1 MKRRTA
7 IPAALLALLLA
18 LGGGARAGGP
28 AWVAGTSFFDPALAG
43 TPITWRD
50 GAVFYYTD
58 QGALSPL
65 LSQSDADALVA
76 AAFARWT
83 AIPTA
88 AVSAQR
94 AGQLAE
100 DVNGSNV
107 TRSGGVLLLPADI
120 QETATA
126 TPVAVV
132 YDADGQVT
140 DALLGAGAG
149 SHDLCAFHA
158 AYGGPDNFYSDAHFA
173 HALVVV
179 NGNCARSAGDL
190 PLLRYLLVRALG
202 RVLGMDWSQLNDNVV
217 TRSPAPTP
225 DDWAGFPLMHP
236 VEPLCAAGP
245 VTQCLPDP
253 EQPRADDRAALSRL
267 YPVTAANLAL
277 FPGKTVFSETTA
289 RIHGR
294 VRFTLPQGGA
304 GQGMQGVN
312 VVARWIDPA
321 TGQPSRRVAA
331 SSVSGF
337 LFRGDAGNPAT
348 GYGDSQ
354 GRRYDRFGSAE
365 TALEGFFDLAGLEI
379 PAGSASA
386 AYELSVEAINP
397 QYSGSASV
405 GPYWENA
412 VAPSG
417 TAAPVV
423 VSGLEAGADVEQD
436 IPMTGGA
443 SAITDRF
450 EPHTWAS
457 PTPVPAAGEWVAN
470 FCGYGDP
477 DYHSLSIQAGRTLAL
492 EVTALDEHGQP
503 TTAKTL
509 PALGL
514 WLVSDLEGAPPR
526 ASADAFNTGLLGT
539 TRLSAAP
546 GAGSIRFGLF
556 DQRGD
561 GRPDFR
567 YQARLLYGD
576 TVEPA
581 RAGVPGRD
589 PVRIRGMGF
598 RVGTEVEIAGAPAP
612 LLEFGPNQILVSTPA
627 LSDGAQSIT
636 LRDPETGAVAEM
648 SGALTYG
655 AGAGDLALFL
665 TSNGNTPVGGQAA
678 NPVRVRVTQAD
689 GATPVPGATVT
700 LSATPS
706 GSLFSACGGVTCRL
720 VTDQTGEV
728 SSLLTVKSAGAI
740 TLRATLATG
749 AYATSTL
756 SGTLSSLSIS
766 ALGPSAYAATNAAV
780 TWPLRV
786 RVLNSSGAPAAGQ
799 QVRYSFLTGSGTLD
813 HSIVTTNAAGEASS
827 TLTVAS
833 LSTRT
838 QVAACIYPAGTPCT
852 QFVLLPVAD
861 AGIEVQKIAGEGQI
875 VTVGQSFQTLV
886 VRVTDSSSPANPV
899 RRATVRFEV
908 TAMRWEPPPPPPP
921 PGDGGTGG
929 RPVLRIPVAGWT
941 ATAISD
947 DNGVAT
953 LPIAFSASQGAVEV
967 SVRASAGAGEAWFT
981 LQALWP
987 PPQKQ

>member
-1 MKRRTA
+1 MRRRAA
-7 IPAALLALLLA
+7 IPLGALLALLLA
-18 LGGGARAGGP
+18 LLSGARAGGP
-28 AWVAGTSFFDPALAG
+28 AWVAGASFFDPGTAG

-50 GAVFYYTD
+50 GAVSYYTD

-83 AIPTA
+83 TIPTA
-88 AVSAQR
+88 AVAAQR

-107 TRSGGVLLLPADI
+107 TVSGGVLLLPADI
-120 QETATA
+120 QESATA
-126 TPVAVV
+126 TPVGVV

-179 NGNCARSAGDL
+179 NGNCARSAADL
-190 PLLRYLLVRALG
+190 ALLRYLLVRALG

-277 FPGKTVFSETTA
+277 FPGKMVFSETTA

-312 VVARWIDPA
+312 VVARWIDPL
-321 TGQPSRRVAA
+321 TGQRSRQRAA
-331 SSVSGF
+331 ASVSGF
-337 LFRGDAGNPAT
+337 RFRGDAGNPAT

-436 IPMTGGA
+436 IQMTGGA

-477 DYHSLSIQAGRTLAL
+477 DYHSLALQAGRSLAL
-492 EVTALDEHGQP
+492 EVTALDEHSQP

-514 WLVSDLEGAPPR
+514 WLASDLEGSPPR
-526 ASADAFNTGLLGT
+526 ASADAFNTGLMGT

-546 GAGSIRFGLF
+546 GAATIRFGLF
-556 DQRGD
+556 DERGD

-581 RAGVPGRD
+581 RAGVAGGD

-612 LLEFGPNQILVSTPA
+612 LLEFGPNQLLVSTPA
-627 LSDGAQSIT
+627 LSDGAQTIT
-636 LRDPETGAVAEM
+636 LRDPETGATAEM
-648 SGALTYG
+648 TGALTYG

-689 GATPVPGATVT
+689 GVTPVPGATVT

-706 GSLFSACGGVTCRL
+706 GSIFSACGGVTCRL
-720 VTDQTGEV
+720 VTDGVGEV
-728 SSLLTVKSAGAI
+728 TSLLTVKTSGSI

-756 SGTLSSLSIS
+756 SGTTSSLAIS
-766 ALGPSAYAATNAAV
+766 ALSPSVYAATSADI
-780 TWPLRV
+780 TWPLPV
-786 RVLNSSGAPAAGQ
+786 RVLANGSPAAGR
-799 QVRYSFLTGSGTLD
+799 QVKYTLLLGSGTL
-813 HSIVTTNAAGEASS
+813 SASLVTTNAAGEASS
-827 TLTVAS
+827 TLTATHLAGRV
-833 LSTRT
+833 

-852 QFVLLPVAD
+852 SFNLQPVAD
-861 AGIEVQKIAGEGQI
+861 SALAVQKIAGEGQI
-875 VTVGQSFQTLV
+875 VTVGQSFQPLT
-886 VRVTDSSSPANPV
+886 VRVTDSSSPGNPV
-899 RRATVRFEV
+899 RRASVRFEV
-908 TAMRWEPPPPPPP
+908 TVMRWEPEPPPPP
-921 PGDGGTGG
+921 PGDNFVG
-929 RPVLRIPVAGWT
+929 RPVRRIGLGGWT
-941 ATAISD
+941 ATAVSD

-953 LPIAFSASQGAVEV
+953 LPVALSSSLGAVEV

-981 LQALWP
+981 LEALWP
-987 PPQKQ
+987 VPKKQ